1 MGFQKGNQMFRQ
13 RKSNN
18 GRRPTKSEAA
28 DRLLLRKKAI
38 AMIEVKA
45 RELVTGYLGFAMVD
59 PATFRHAIDKLF
71 PEGLE

>member
-38 AMIEVKA
+38 AMIEAKA
-45 RELVTGYLGFAMVD
+45 REAGGRIPRLRDGGPCNL
-59 PATFRHAIDKLF
+59 PSCH
-71 PEGLE
+71 